1 MMLSNE
7 ESTFQGLQF
16 TPGLKTTAMGILP
29 HEDVDR
35 ALELVLTLDIP
46 FWPQLPNVSFHE
58 DMYVQSS
65 ENFPGIRINDREKKI
80 GFDTTR
86 FYEDLQ
92 RYAER
97 SLYPAAF
104 DITEAYSLVYRKF
117 LKLDLSSY
125 AAIRGQI
132 TGPVSFGLKIL
143 DENNKPIIYND
154 DIRTLIFDFIRLKTS
169 RQYEHLKEK
178 NPNAFMFVDEPGL
191 EFIFSGL
198 SGYTPERAREDF
210 ASFFQGIDAPKGIHL
225 CGNPDWDFLLSLD
238 MHLLSFDSYLRGE
251 LFVNYI
257 GRIKQFLEKN
267 AVISWGIVPTGFE
280 NFDKE
285 TIHSLISRLEALWD
299 TLAGKGIDRA
309 HMIERSLL
317 APATCC
323 LVNPD
328 KTLTVEKA
336 YQVLREISLRLRERY
351 HL

>member
-1 MMLSNE
+1 MPL
-7 ESTFQGLQF
+7 TFA
-16 TPGLKTTAMGILP
+16 PGLKTTAMGILP

-65 ENFPGIRINDREKKI
+65 ENFPGVRVYENEKKI
-80 GFDTTR
+80 RFDTIR

-92 RYAER
+92 RYAET
-97 SLYPAAF
+97 SLYPSTF

-132 TGPVSFGLKIL
+132 TGPVSFGLKIF

-154 DIRTLIFDFIRLKTS
+154 EVRTLIFDFIRQKTI
-169 RQYEHLKEK
+169 RQYEHLREK
-178 NPNAFMFVDEPGL
+178 NANAFMFVDEPGL

-198 SGYTPERAREDF
+198 SGYTQERARDDF
-210 ASFFQGIDAPKGIHL
+210 ASFFQGIHAPRGIHL

-238 MHLLSFDSYLRGE
+238 IDLLSFDTYARGE
-251 LFVNYI
+251 LFVNYA
-257 GRIKQFLEKN
+257 GRIKKFLDRG

-280 NFDKE
+280 NFDRE
-285 TIHSLISRLEALWD
+285 TISSLMSRLEVLWD
-299 TLAGKGIDRA
+299 TLAQKGIDRQR
-309 HMIERSLL
+309 MIERSLL

-336 YQVLREISLRLRERY
+336 YQVLRELSARLRERY